1 MVWRIIIFSRV
12 AYKPPQQTLLYNT
25 RRANAMTAIEK
36 MLTGK
41 MDMCAFMDLFKSDQN
56 VQETIRNLVPQ
67 SAIANKEH
75 PFWKNVSYD
84 VLQKYDFDYLRFIL
98 TLCHLDGTL
107 GESLNIFSMIKS
119 AYCFYSPSLNC
130 TTYYNDA
137 YNTYLEAVGEYYEGP
152 EVASLLEQIVRE
164 ALLLSPKS
172 KRIKEIRENL
182 KKAFHIEHSK
192 RPYWIQGGEWPMGKN
207 SPMQYISR
215 SKIPDGVKYIFQDVD
230 TGEIREIEQF
240 Y

>member
-1 MVWRIIIFSRV
+1 M
-12 AYKPPQQTLLYNT
+12 N
-25 RRANAMTAIEK
+25 AIEQ
-36 MLTGK
+36 MLTGE
-41 MDMCAFMDLFKSDQN
+41 MDMRAFTNLLKSDRS

-67 SAIANKEH
+67 PAIANKEH
-75 PFWKNVSYD
+75 PFWKNISYD
-84 VLQKYDFDYLRFIL
+84 VLQQYNFDYLRFIL

-107 GESLNIFSMIKS
+107 GENLNIFSMIKR
-119 AYCFYSPSLNC
+119 AYRFYSPGLNF

-137 YNTYLEAVGEYYEGP
+137 YNLYLEAVGEYYEGL
-152 EVASLLEQIVRE
+152 EVALLLEQIVRE
-164 ALLLSPKS
+164 ALPLSPKS

-182 KKAFHIEHSK
+182 KKTFHIEHSK

-215 SKIPDGVKYIFQDVD
+215 SKIPDGMRYTFRDVD
-230 TGEIREIEQF
+230 TSEIRVIEQF

>member
-1 MVWRIIIFSRV
+1 
-12 AYKPPQQTLLYNT
+12 
-25 RRANAMTAIEK
+25 MTAIEK
-36 MLTGK
+36 MLTGE

-164 ALLLSPKS
+164 ALSLSPKS

>member
-1 MVWRIIIFSRV
+1 M
-12 AYKPPQQTLLYNT
+12 N
-25 RRANAMTAIEK
+25 AIEQ
-36 MLTGK
+36 MLTGE
-41 MDMCAFMDLFKSDQN
+41 MDMCTFTSLLKSDRS

-67 SAIANKEH
+67 PAIANKAH
-75 PFWKNVSYD
+75 PFWKNISYD
-84 VLQKYDFDYLRFIL
+84 VLQRYDFDYLRFIL
-98 TLCHLDGTL
+98 TLCHFDGTL
-107 GESLNIFSMIKS
+107 GESLNIFSMIKR
-119 AYCFYSPSLNC
+119 AYRFYSPNLNC

-164 ALLLSPKS
+164 ALSLSPKS

-207 SPMQYISR
+207 SPMQYVDK
-215 SKIPDGVKYIFQDVD
+215 SKIYDGMRYTFRDVD
-230 TGEIREIEQF
+230 TGEIRVIEQF